1 MAKHYPHLPDTGSL
15 EPDVAEAWLAQLAGH
30 RDAADVERIRAAL
43 AEAGRLY
50 GERRDAGD
58 AQLLLAQLQT
68 ASIVD
73 DLQLDGDSLIASLLA
88 EAPACEGYDDAAMRQ
103 RFGDAVPHMIEL
115 LWRLRELASASLED
129 VGESQLEKLR
139 RMVLDQAD
147 DVRVILIGLA
157 RRVQLMRQLK
167 YLPEPQQRAIATQT
181 QRIHAPI
188 ANRLGVWQLKWE
200 LEDLSLRFLHPDDY
214 QRIARALEGKRAERQ
229 AFIADVKQR
238 LRRECEAHGFRIE
251 ISGRPKHI
259 YSIWK
264 KMQRKQVDFEQIFD
278 VRAVRVMVD
287 TVAQCY
293 EVLGIVH
300 GLWQPIPGEFDD
312 YIARPK
318 ANGYK
323 SLHTAVVGDDG
334 RPLEIQVRT
343 RDMHEHAERGVAA
356 HWRYKESRGMD
367 LELERRIEW
376 LRGWLEQAEDGEG
389 GALPQELGA
398 ADAEF
403 EARRIYVF
411 TPNNEVM
418 ELPRGAT
425 ALDFAYGIHTSVGH
439 RCRGAKADG
448 RIIPLTQPL
457 ESGQHVE
464 ILTVKEESPSR
475 DWLNPHSGYL
485 VTNKAKN
492 RIRAW
497 FKQQDHDEHVSI
509 GRHSLDREIAR
520 LGVPRPD
527 LVELA
532 GHFKHKTA
540 DELLAAI
547 GRGDLSPV
555 QVANV
560 QVQQSEPDADEV
572 IPVKARRRAAKRKP
586 GSSQVV
592 VEGVGELLT
601 QMAKCCKP
609 VPFDPVVGY
618 ITKGRGITVH
628 RQNCPVV
635 RKLDE
640 AGRARLVKVQWVDA
654 PAESTFLVD
663 IQVYAGDRKG
673 LLRDITSVFA
683 NADIDVLGVKTQSD
697 RREDKASMRFTVEV
711 RDMGQ
716 LSRVMEHLA
725 QVPDVLDVRRQV

>member
-1 MAKHYPHLPDTGSL
+1 MAKHYQHLPDTGSL
-15 EPDVAEAWLAQLAGH
+15 DEAAAERWLAELAGH
-30 RDAADVERIRAAL
+30 RESEEIDRLREVLADAR
-43 AEAGRLY
+43 RLY
-50 GERRDAGD
+50 ASRPAPGETD
-58 AQLLLAQLQT
+58 LLLAQVQA

-73 DLQLDGDSLIASLLA
+73 GLQLDTESLVATLLA
-88 EAPACEGYDDAAMRQ
+88 EAPLCDGYDASDIKR
-103 RFGDAVPHMIEL
+103 RFGAGVLHLIEL
-115 LWRLRELASASLED
+115 IWRLREMAAASLED
-129 VGESQLEKLR
+129 VGEPQLEKLR
-139 RMVLDQAD
+139 RMLLDQAD
-147 DVRVILIGLA
+147 DVRVILIALA

-167 YLPEPQQRAIATQT
+167 YLPEVQQRAIATQT

-214 QRIARALEGKRAERQ
+214 QHIARALEGKRVQRQ

-238 LRRECEAHGFRIE
+238 LRSECEAHGFGIE

-264 KMQRKQVDFEQIFD
+264 KMQRKKVGIEQIFD

-300 GLWQPIPGEFDD
+300 GLWQPIPSEFDD

-318 ANGYK
+318 ANGYR

-334 RPLEIQVRT
+334 RPLEVQVRT

-367 LELERRIEW
+367 AELERRIEW
-376 LRGWLEQAEDGEG
+376 LRGWLEQTEEG
-389 GALPQELGA
+389 GAGA
-398 ADAEF
+398 MLQGMESADAEF
-403 EARRIYVF
+403 EAKRIYVF
-411 TPNNEVM
+411 TPNNEVI

-425 ALDFAYGIHTSVGH
+425 ALDFAYAIHTSVGH

-497 FKQQDHDEHVSI
+497 FKQQDHDEHVNI

-520 LGVPRPD
+520 LGVPKPD
-527 LVELA
+527 LSELA
-532 GHFKHKTA
+532 ERFKQKNA

-560 QVQQSEPDADEV
+560 QVQQLEPDADEV
-572 IPVKARRRAAKRKP
+572 IPVKAKKRAERRKP
-586 GSSQVV
+586 GSSQVIV
-592 VEGVGELLT
+592 DGVGELLT

-609 VPFDPVVGY
+609 VPYDPVVGY
-618 ITKGRGITVH
+618 ITKGRGVTVH
-628 RQNCPVV
+628 RQSCPVV
-635 RKLDE
+635 KKLDE
-640 AGRARLVKVQWVDA
+640 AGRARLVKVQWAGAPEDA
-654 PAESTFLVD
+654 RFLVD

-673 LLRDITSVFA
+673 LLRDITSVFT
-683 NADIDVLGVKTQSD
+683 NADIDVLGVKSQSD

-711 RDMGQ
+711 HDMGQ

-725 QVPDVLDVRRQV
+725 QVPDVLDVRRQL